1 MSRPGPDSTDLSTR
15 FVGADEMRIV
25 CCQWEFVPF
34 ATAVHSCSHSVVQT
48 RSFYK
53 LFALWARACVSHCQT
68 VMWFMNLPSNVPDD
82 IWRQH
87 SVTADP
93 MTLPGDCFDIHVQLH
108 DLQTCSL
115 SFSAWFLG
123 SLIALPLQNE
133 YGGVCKKSWSR
144 RHILFQKKAT
154 IALLAVS
161 FWWRGFK
168 VEWTVRSR
176 NTVCQNRMKCV
187 GFIYTR
193 AALIPWLQLQFSL
206 ELSYFPSVLLTA
218 KATVYSFTLI
228 CSLIMF
234 NIVWLVLQC
243 GHFVTICSWSWCP
256 INMLPIR
263 LYVYFLDL

>member
-15 FVGADEMRIV
+15 FVGADEMRIA
-25 CCQWEFVPF
+25 CCQWEFVLF

-133 YGGVCKKSWSR
+133 YGGVCKSHEVVGTFCFKKKRPLHCQRYHFDGEALRWSGR
-144 RHILFQKKAT
+144 WGHEIQYVK
-154 IALLAVS
+154 IGWNVWVS
-161 FWWRGFK
+161 FTQ
-168 VEWTVRSR
+168 EP
-176 NTVCQNRMKCV
+176 
-187 GFIYTR
+187 
-193 AALIPWLQLQFSL
+193 L
-206 ELSYFPSVLLTA
+206 
-218 KATVYSFTLI
+218 
-228 CSLIMF
+228 
-234 NIVWLVLQC
+234 
-243 GHFVTICSWSWCP
+243 
-256 INMLPIR
+256 
-263 LYVYFLDL
+263 